1 MRYLAVASSYDE
13 TIAGEGEIP
22 APTLAMFVHLG
33 EGVDDD
39 TWRHHLEQ
47 GDHSTWLADGISDE
61 RYLTGRT

>member
-1 MRYLAVASSYDE
+1 
-13 TIAGEGEIP
+13 
-22 APTLAMFVHLG
+22 MFVHLG

-47 GDHSTWLADGISDE
+47 GDYSTWLADGISDE